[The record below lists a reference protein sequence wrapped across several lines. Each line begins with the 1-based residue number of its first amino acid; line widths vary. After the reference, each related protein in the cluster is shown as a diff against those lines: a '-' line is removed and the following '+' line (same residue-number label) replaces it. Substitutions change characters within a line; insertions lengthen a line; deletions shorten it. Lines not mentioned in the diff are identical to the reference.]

1 MTKAKKFLKGAGIF
15 LLVLMGLILGI
26 LLFFTLREYRPKP
39 TEAVKTPS
47 GKELLST
54 ESTLRILTCNTGYGG
69 LDASEDFFMD
79 GGTRVQPDNQKQ
91 VEKNLHGIGE
101 FLSEA
106 NADVYF
112 LQEVDLDSKR
122 SFHINQRDFYE
133 EALGMDSAFGRNFLC
148 DFVPY
153 PLPPIGK
160 VDSGILTLTSLQTSS
175 SSRISLPE
183 SFSWPV
189 KTCNLKRCMLETRVP
204 LEGTDAELVLLN
216 FHLEAYDSGE
226 GKLAQSKMLAEK
238 LEEEY
243 AAGNYVIAGGD
254 FNQTFPDMEASYP
267 LIDTENWAPG
277 TLEEDSL
284 PEHFSF
290 AVDDSYPTCR
300 LLNQPYTGSYDT
312 SQVYV
317 IDGFIVSDNLEVT
330 EIKVLNKDFQ
340 YTDHQPVQL
349 EVSFLP

>member
-1 MTKAKKFLKGAGIF
+1 
-15 LLVLMGLILGI
+15 
-26 LLFFTLREYRPKP
+26 
-39 TEAVKTPS
+39 
-47 GKELLST
+47 
-54 ESTLRILTCNTGYGG
+54 
-69 LDASEDFFMD
+69 
-79 GGTRVQPDNQKQ
+79 
-91 VEKNLHGIGE
+91 
-101 FLSEA
+101 
-106 NADVYF
+106 
-112 LQEVDLDSKR
+112 VDLDSKR
-122 SFHINQRDFYE
+122 SFHINQQDFY
-133 EALGMDSAFGRNFLC
+133 AFGRNFLC

-160 VDSGILTLTSLQTSS
+160 VDSGILTLTGLQTSS

-226 GKLAQSKMLAEK
+226 GKIAQSKMLA
-238 LEEEY
+238 
-243 AAGNYVIAGGD
+243 
-254 FNQTFPDMEASYP
+254 
-267 LIDTENWAPG
+267 
-277 TLEEDSL
+277 
-284 PEHFSF
+284 EHFSF

-330 EIKVLNKDFQ
+330 EIKVLNEDFQ

>member
-1 MTKAKKFLKGAGIF
+1 MAKTKKYLKGIGIF
-15 LLVLMGLILGI
+15 LLVFMGLILGI

-39 TEAVKTPS
+39 IETTSTPS
-47 GKELLST
+47 GEKTLSV
-54 ESTLRILTCNTGYGG
+54 EDSLRILTCNTGYGG

-79 GGTRVQPDNQKQ
+79 GGSRVQPDNQKQ
-91 VEKNLHGIGE
+91 VEKNLHGIE
-101 FLSEA
+101 KFLSA
-106 NADVYF
+106 SDADVYF

-122 SFHINQRDFYE
+122 SFHINQQDFYE
-133 EALGMDSAFGRNFLC
+133 EALGMDSAFGQNFLC

-160 VDSGILTLTSLQTSS
+160 VGSGILTLTGLQTSS

-226 GKLAQSKMLAEK
+226 GKIAQSKMLAEK

-277 TLEEDSL
+277 TLEKDSL

-317 IDGFIVSDNLEVT
+317 IDGFIVSDNLEVS
-330 EIKVLNKDFQ
+330 EIKVLNEDFQ

>member
-1 MTKAKKFLKGAGIF
+1 MAKTKKYLKGIGIF
-15 LLVLMGLILGI
+15 LLVFMGLILGI

-39 TEAVKTPS
+39 IETTSTPS
-47 GKELLST
+47 GEKTLSV
-54 ESTLRILTCNTGYGG
+54 EDSLRILTCNTGYGG

-79 GGTRVQPDNQKQ
+79 GGSRVQPDNQKQ
-91 VEKNLHGIGE
+91 VEKNLHGIE
-101 FLSEA
+101 KFLSA
-106 NADVYF
+106 SDADVYF

-122 SFHINQRDFYE
+122 SFHINQQDFYE
-133 EALGMDSAFGRNFLC
+133 EALGMDSAFGQNFLC

-160 VDSGILTLTSLQTSS
+160 VDSGILTLTGLQTSS

-226 GKLAQSKMLAEK
+226 GKLARSKMLAEK

-254 FNQTFPDMEASYP
+254 FNQTFPDMAASYP

-317 IDGFIVSDNLEVT
+317 IDGFIVSDNLEVS

>member
-39 TEAVKTPS
+39 IETTDTPS
-47 GKELLST
+47 GEKTLSV
-54 ESTLRILTCNTGYGG
+54 EDSLRILTCNTGYGG

-79 GGTRVQPDNQKQ
+79 GGSRVQPDNQKQ
-91 VEKNLHGIGE
+91 VEKNLHGIGK
-101 FLSEA
+101 FLSA
-106 NADVYF
+106 SDADVYF

-122 SFHINQRDFYE
+122 SFHINQQDFYE
-133 EALGMDSAFGRNFLC
+133 ETLGMDSAFGRNFLC

-160 VDSGILTLTSLQTSS
+160 VDSGILTLTGLQTSS

-204 LEGTDAELVLLN
+204 LEGTDVELVLLN

-226 GKLAQSKMLAEK
+226 GKIAQSKMLAEK

-254 FNQTFPDMEASYP
+254 FNQTFPGMETSYP

-330 EIKVLNKDFQ
+330 EIKVLNEDFQ